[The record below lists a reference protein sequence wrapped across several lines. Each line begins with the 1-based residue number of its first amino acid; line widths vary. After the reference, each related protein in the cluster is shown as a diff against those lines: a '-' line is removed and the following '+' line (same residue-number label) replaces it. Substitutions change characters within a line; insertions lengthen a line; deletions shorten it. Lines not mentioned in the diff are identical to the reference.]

1 MSPLSCTSLLKV
13 KSFSIEKS
21 SLRRTRSS
29 GMSFVVALRIFI
41 DLFSIGVILITI
53 KNKSTTKKAR
63 NVSSL

>member
-1 MSPLSCTSLLKV
+1 
-13 KSFSIEKS
+13 
-21 SLRRTRSS
+21 
-29 GMSFVVALRIFI
+29 MSFVVALRIFI